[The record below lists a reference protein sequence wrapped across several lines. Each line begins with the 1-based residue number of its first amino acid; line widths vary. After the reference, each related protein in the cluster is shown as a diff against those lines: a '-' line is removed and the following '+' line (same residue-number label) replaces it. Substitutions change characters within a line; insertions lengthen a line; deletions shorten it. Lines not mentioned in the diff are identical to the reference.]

1 VSTRQTRPAEG
12 DAAAAEQRN
21 VQIRTSRRD
30 QAEEPPTFS
39 IIMVTFARDEIAS
52 AAIQHA
58 ATAADGRKDVE
69 FVLVDNNPDTIDRVA
84 LLAPFARW
92 TYLKLGYNKGVSAR
106 NDGAFASRGTFM
118 LFIDDDTYLTPAGA
132 LETYEKDFTAHPKVA
147 IVTARIVDY
156 TTRETLRQYFP
167 HTDKSRRKDQP
178 FKTFRFQAS
187 GFAMRRSS
195 FERIGPMSVDFF
207 YGLEELDYAYR
218 VLNAGYEM
226 LYEPAIL
233 GLEHN
238 HPGGRRPKRAV
249 QEMNLT
255 NKMIISF
262 KYLPALYLPLNIALF
277 SGYMWV
283 LNRGRLNP
291 IRSFWNFLRW
301 AASNAGERQP
311 MNWAARSYIRACGG
325 QIWK

>member
-1 VSTRQTRPAEG
+1 MTPSLPGVS
-12 DAAAAEQRN
+12 
-21 VQIRTSRRD
+21 VIHTSPRD
-30 QAEEPPTFS
+30 PSEVTPTFS
-39 IIMVTFARDEIAS
+39 IIMVTYARDEIAA

-58 ATAADGRKDVE
+58 AVAANGRQDVE
-69 FVLVDNNPDTIDRVA
+69 FVLVDNNPDAIDRIP

-92 TYLKLGYNKGVSAR
+92 TYVKLGYNKGVSAR
-106 NDGAFASRGTFM
+106 NDGALASRGTFM

-132 LETYEKDFTAHPKVA
+132 LETYEKDFAAHPNVA
-147 IVTARIVDY
+147 IVTARVMDY
-156 TTRETLRQYFP
+156 QTGETLRHYFP
-167 HTDKSRRKDQP
+167 HTDKRRRKDQP

-195 FERIGPMSVDFF
+195 FEKIGPMSVEFF

-226 LYEPAIL
+226 LYEPAIRA
-233 GLEHN
+233 LEHN

-283 LNRGRLNP
+283 LNRGRLNLF
-291 IRSFWNFLRW
+291 RSFWHFFKW
-301 AASNAGERQP
+301 ATSNAGERQP
-311 MNWAARSYIRACGG
+311 MTWAARSYIRACGG
-325 QIWK
+325 QVWK